1 MSWTLNGESVE
12 VPDLPP
18 PTLTLVTNMSETDNK
33 ISGMAEPGAVVEL
46 FVDGELN
53 DLCDVGDDGSWEQQ
67 LDPYEEA
74 KSVNITAKQKK
85 TFTPPDDGTTGDSVD
100 KTSDLSEPMIVNVGP
115 PAAMDED
122 AAAAKIQA
130 IQRGN
135 KERAEIQEQN
145 YAAAKIQAIQRGN
158 KERAELAAGEAAPEE
173 EPEPELAAE
182 EAAPEQEPELEEAEP
197 EEEPMPEPEE
207 DPEPEPEPE
216 PEPNAPSEP
225 PPRVDHGAYVASHRE
240 RTDAHNATGKSR
252 IKQRHLQA
260 PSKELHK
267 KSCLR
272 RLQLPDN
279 IPSTPVIVMIG
290 DVASLED
297 DASNKIQDFYRD
309 GVMRAAAAIDAL
321 VIDSGL
327 ASGIAAISPR
337 KEYAD
342 YCRNICQLGIS
353 PGGIEDPLSK
363 YHTHQLVISDFNGW
377 GDRQA
382 EFIKHKFGMI
392 RRLAG
397 TCRVVC
403 VLANNGHT
411 AWGETIEAIRLGIPV
426 IIMQGSGDLA
436 NEIIYAKMTGQC
448 YDFNIREVV
457 NSGCI
462 VIFNSECNE
471 ADLASLCRLHCT
483 IDILGIQK
491 ATAMKEAARR

>member
-1 MSWTLNGESVE
+1 ME
-12 VPDLPP
+12 
-18 PTLTLVTNMSETDNK
+18 PTNEATPEE
-33 ISGMAEPGAVVEL
+33 IAEQNE
-46 FVDGELN
+46 
-53 DLCDVGDDGSWEQQ
+53 
-67 LDPYEEA
+67 
-74 KSVNITAKQKK
+74 
-85 TFTPPDDGTTGDSVD
+85 
-100 KTSDLSEPMIVNVGP
+100 
-115 PAAMDED
+115 
-122 AAAAKIQA
+122 AAAKMQA
-130 IQRGN
+130 VQRGN
-135 KERAEIQEQN
+135 SARQALNEQN
-145 YAAAKIQAIQRGN
+145 EAAAKIQAIQRGN
-158 KERAELAAGEAAPEE
+158 KERAELDANKANDPDP
-173 EPEPELAAE
+173 EPEPEA
-182 EAAPEQEPELEEAEP
+182 EAEP
-197 EEEPMPEPEE
+197 EPEVEE
-207 DPEPEPEPE
+207 EPEPEPE
-216 PEPNAPSEP
+216 PELEPEPEPSPPQQQPVSAGE
-225 PPRVDHGAYVASHRE
+225 PPRVDHGAYVASHRD
-240 RTDAHNATGKSR
+240 RTDAHNETGKSR

-272 RLQLPDN
+272 RLQLPDTVPN
-279 IPSTPVIVMIG
+279 TPVIVMIG

-309 GVMRAAAAIDAL
+309 GILRAAAAIDAL
-321 VIDSGL
+321 VIDGGL

-342 YCRNICQLGIS
+342 YCRNICQLGIT

-382 EFIKHKFGMI
+382 EFIKHKFGMV

-397 TCRVVC
+397 SCRAVC

-471 ADLASLCRLHCT
+471 ADLASLVRLHCT
-483 IDILGIQK
+483 IDILGIQRG
-491 ATAMKEAARR
+491 TAMKEAARR

>member
-1 MSWTLNGESVE
+1 
-12 VPDLPP
+12 
-18 PTLTLVTNMSETDNK
+18 
-33 ISGMAEPGAVVEL
+33 MA
-46 FVDGELN
+46 D
-53 DLCDVGDDGSWEQQ
+53 
-67 LDPYEEA
+67 EE
-74 KSVNITAKQKK
+74 NQ
-85 TFTPPDDGTTGDSVD
+85 
-100 KTSDLSEPMIVNVGP
+100 
-115 PAAMDED
+115 
-122 AAAAKIQA
+122 
-130 IQRGN
+130 
-135 KERAEIQEQN
+135 
-145 YAAAKIQAIQRGN
+145 AAAKIQAIQRGN
-158 KERAELAAGEAAPEE
+158 KERAELQDQSEAAAKIQAIQRGNKERAELQEQSEAAAKIQAIKRGNDEREKVKAMKEE
-173 EPEPELAAE
+173 IMAELGEDAGGGGDGNGGDDAPAAAE
-182 EAAPEQEPELEEAEP
+182 EAVLEPEVK
-197 EEEPMPEPEE
+197 
-207 DPEPEPEPE
+207 PEPEPE
-216 PEPNAPSEP
+216 NLSTSSEP

-272 RLQLPDN
+272 RLQLPDTVPN
-279 IPSTPVIVMIG
+279 TPVIVMIG

-321 VIDSGL
+321 VIDGGL
-327 ASGIAAISPR
+327 ASGIAAVSPR

-353 PGGIEDPLSK
+353 PGGIDDPLSK

-382 EFIKHKFGMI
+382 EFIKHKFGMV

-397 TCRVVC
+397 SCRVVC

-471 ADLASLCRLHCT
+471 ADLASLVRLHCT
-483 IDILGIQK
+483 IDILGIQRG
-491 ATAMKEAARR
+491 TAMKEAARR